1 MTRRREES
9 GALKSG
15 HLLSTLIWIS
25 QRYFFLRESGDDASN
40 IMVFFLGAI
49 GCQIGWTKDINL

>member
-49 GCQIGWTKDINL
+49 GCQIG